1 MPYRANRLGVRVT
14 YKLIGNDH
22 MKAININTLLNFKEE
37 IIATQAGRHSII
49 KVFNMGSISVAVAL
63 E

>member
-1 MPYRANRLGVRVT
+1 MLGVIVT

-22 MKAININTLLNFKEE
+22 MKAININTFLDIKEE
-37 IIATQAGRHSII
+37 SIAKQAGRHNMI
-49 KVFNMGSISVAVAL
+49 KVFNMGSILVAS

>member
-1 MPYRANRLGVRVT
+1 MLGVMAT

-22 MKAININTLLNFKEE
+22 MNAININNFLDIKEE
-37 IIATQAGRHSII
+37 MIAKQAGRHSMINI
-49 KVFNMGSISVAVAL
+49 FNVGSISVAF

>member
-1 MPYRANRLGVRVT
+1 MLGVMAT

-22 MKAININTLLNFKEE
+22 MKAININDFLVITEE
-37 IIATQAGRHSII
+37 FIAKQAGRHSMMN
-49 KVFNMGSISVAVAL
+49 KFNLGSISVAF

>member
-1 MPYRANRLGVRVT
+1 MLGVMAT

-22 MKAININTLLNFKEE
+22 MKAINMNNFLVIKEE
-37 IIATQAGRHSII
+37 VMAKQAGRHSMIN
-49 KVFNMGSISVAVAL
+49 VFNMGSISVAF

>member
-1 MPYRANRLGVRVT
+1 MAT

-22 MKAININTLLNFKEE
+22 MKAININIFLDINEE
-37 IIATQAGRHSII
+37 IIAKQAGRHSMIN
-49 KVFNMGSISVAVAL
+49 VFNMGSLSVAF